1 MVEVLLVLAEPR
13 ETTAWVGVNGSGGGR
28 RLEAVQAAVARAAR
42 GHGVTAVV
50 RGKEVEAG
58 VRRGAAKPVVVT
70 AQRGDGGSGGRGRL
84 EAAGER
90 RS

>member
-1 MVEVLLVLAEPR
+1 
-13 ETTAWVGVNGSGGGR
+13 
-28 RLEAVQAAVARAAR
+28 VARPRDGKVVPAVEE
-42 GHGVTAVV
+42 GDGVD
-50 RGKEVEAG
+50 AG